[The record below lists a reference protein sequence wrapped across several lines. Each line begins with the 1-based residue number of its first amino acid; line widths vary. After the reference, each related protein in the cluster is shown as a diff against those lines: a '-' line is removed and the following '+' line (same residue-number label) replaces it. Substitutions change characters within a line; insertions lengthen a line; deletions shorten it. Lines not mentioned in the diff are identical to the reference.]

1 MSKQEVYDGLKIF
14 GSGVLLVLCTAVGVV
29 WMASDSIAA
38 KQAQLT
44 SWEPCAFL
52 RSHDGDTFWCKKEE
66 DKKVIEVRLQ
76 SVDAPEL
83 AQKPL
88 GQQAKHALESLMT
101 EGALEVY
108 CPGQKSYDR
117 LVCAARVNNEDV
129 GTTLL
134 ALGLACLDE
143 RFKKQDVNRAEHLA
157 ALEMAKAEKIGMWD
171 TPTPVC
177 GFDFRNK
184 KK

>member
-14 GSGVLLVLCTAVGVV
+14 GGMVLLALATALCVA
-29 WMASDSIAA
+29 WMASDSMAA
-38 KQAQLT
+38 RQAQLT
-44 SWEPCAFL
+44 SWEPCQFL
-52 RSHDGDTFWCKKEE
+52 RAHDGDTFWCTKE

-101 EGALEVY
+101 EGPLEVY

-143 RFKKQDVNRAEHLA
+143 RFKKQDINRAEHLA
-157 ALEMAKAEKIGMWD
+157 ALEMARAEKVGMWD
-171 TPTPVC
+171 TPQPVC

-184 KK
+184 KR